1 MKQIL
6 AEDTSKFIPPLIQ
19 VIAAL
24 GNGANKLEVEQE
36 ITVGDTVAIAN
47 VKGYWV
53 GNLIRIDIK
62 FRE

>member
-6 AEDTSKFIPPLIQ
+6 AEDTAKFIPPLIQ

-24 GNGANKLEVEQE
+24 GNGTKKLETEQE
-36 ITVGDTVAIAN
+36 ITVGDTVSIAN

-53 GNLIRIDIK
+53 RNLIRIDIK

>member
-6 AEDTSKFIPPLIQ
+6 AEDASKFIPPLIQ
-19 VIAAL
+19 VISAL
-24 GNGANKLEVEQE
+24 GNRASKLEVEQE
-36 ITVGDTVAIAN
+36 ITIGDEAVIAN